1 MVSTSHIIVGVLNL
15 KIYQNFVG
23 TEFFL
28 HLREDKPIWGELK
41 LYGGGGGVIFIT
53 TPNYFTSLETVNAQ
67 KSEVFYLKIS
77 SGNVN
82 ASGVITC

>member
-1 MVSTSHIIVGVLNL
+1 MGGV
-15 KIYQNFVG
+15 KI
-23 TEFFL
+23 
-28 HLREDKPIWGELK
+28 IWGR
-41 LYGGGGGVIFIT
+41 GGGVIFIT

>member
-1 MVSTSHIIVGVLNL
+1 MGGV
-15 KIYQNFVG
+15 KI
-23 TEFFL
+23 
-28 HLREDKPIWGELK
+28 IWGR
-41 LYGGGGGVIFIT
+41 GGGVIFIT
-53 TPNYFTSLETVNAQ
+53 TPNYLTSLETVNAQ